1 MAGKDIGGPM
11 ADVNRGNRPLSPHLS
26 IYRFQ
31 FTMLTSIMHRITGVG
46 LAVAAALV
54 VWWFLALA
62 TSEDYFKTADAVL
75 NSVLGSIILIIA
87 LWGLSYHL
95 CNGIR
100 HLLWD
105 IGKGLDLK
113 TAYAS
118 AIGVFAGSAVITVLV
133 VILAQ
138 GV

>member
-1 MAGKDIGGPM
+1 M
-11 ADVNRGNRPLSPHLS
+11 
-26 IYRFQ
+26 
-31 FTMLTSIMHRITGVG
+31 G

-62 TSEDYFKTADAVL
+62 IGEDYFELANAILT
-75 NSVLGSIILIIA
+75 STLGYIILIIA

-100 HLLWD
+100 HLMWD
-105 IGKGLDLK
+105 IGKGFSLGA
-113 TAYAS
+113 AYAS
-118 AIGVFAGSAVITVLV
+118 AIAVFVGATVLTVLV
-133 VILAQ
+133 IILAQ

>member
-1 MAGKDIGGPM
+1 M
-11 ADVNRGNRPLSPHLS
+11 ADVNRGERPLSPHLS

-31 FTMLTSIMHRITGVG
+31 FTMLTSILHRITGTG
-46 LAVAAALV
+46 LAAAAVLV

-62 TSEDYFKTADAVL
+62 ISEDYFETANAVL
-75 NSVLGSIILIIA
+75 NSILGSIVLIAA
-87 LWGLSYHL
+87 LWGLAYHF

-100 HLLWD
+100 HLFWD
-105 IGKGLDLK
+105 IGKGYELK
-113 TAYAS
+113 AAYAS
-118 AIGVFAGSAVITVLV
+118 AIAVFAGSIVITVLV

>member
-1 MAGKDIGGPM
+1 
-11 ADVNRGNRPLSPHLS
+11 
-26 IYRFQ
+26 
-31 FTMLTSIMHRITGVG
+31 MLTSIMHRITGVG

>member
-1 MAGKDIGGPM
+1 M

-31 FTMLTSIMHRITGVG
+31 FTMLTSIMHRITRVG

-118 AIGVFAGSAVITVLV
+118 AIGVFVGSAVITVLV